1 VTRAKWAIL
10 VAAVCLVVTV
20 AAVAYA
26 AGQAKTAAPKVVR
39 AQKFEVVDAQGRVR
53 ATLGLLPDGS
63 PSLELTDEQGK
74 TRAQLSL
81 YSDGSPYLGLQDAKL
96 MPHAMLGVRSDGSPY
111 LGLQDAKLK
120 TRAEL
125 SLDSGGRPSLALSD
139 EQGKT
144 RAAMGTTSPE
154 TTHTGATEQNV
165 EFSLVLFDKQ
175 GKVLWQAP

>member
-26 AGQAKTAAPKVVR
+26 AGQAKTATPKVVR

-96 MPHAMLGVRSDGSPY
+96 
-111 LGLQDAKLK
+111 K

-144 RAAMGTTSPE
+144 RATMGTTSPE
-154 TTHTGATEQNV
+154 TTHTGATEQNA